1 MTTSRVIWPVVKSL
15 LEVVYTVVYFGRKGG
30 KIMHCNTKILPI
42 YKLLKIYKTH
52 TKSHVLAIKT
62 IYLNT
67 EAQNPEAPTIKNTH
81 LIKRKPYIC
90 VCVYIHYNDLK
101 RKKAKF

>member
-1 MTTSRVIWPVVKSL
+1 
-15 LEVVYTVVYFGRKGG
+15 
-30 KIMHCNTKILPI
+30 MHCNTKILPI

-90 VCVYIHYNDLK
+90 VCVYTL
-101 RKKAKF
+101 